1 MYTTSHVIDVQTPG
15 AGLHDVTPNVRAWLA
30 SQRAAH
36 GLLTIVC
43 RHTRASLMIQ
53 GGEADMKADLEA
65 FFDRIAPQVASLY
78 THTQD
83 GPDDMPAHIRSALTQ
98 AQLTLPVIDGSL
110 AIGRSQA
117 IYLFEHR
124 QGPHARQALLHLA
137 W

>member
-1 MYTTSHVIDVQTPG
+1 MNTTNHVIEVQTRG
-15 AGLHDVTPNVRAWLA
+15 AGLHDVTAEVRDWLGRQ
-30 SQRAAH
+30 SVTQ

-43 RHTRASLMIQ
+43 RHTGASLMIQ
-53 GGEADMKADLEA
+53 GGEADMKVDLEA

>member
-1 MYTTSHVIDVQTPG
+1 MNTANHVIEVQTVG
-15 AGLHDVTPNVRAWLA
+15 AGLHDLTAEIRDWLR
-30 SQRAAH
+30 SQGVAQ

-43 RHTRASLMIQ
+43 RHTGASLMVQ

-65 FFDRIAPQVASLY
+65 FFDRIAPQVADLY
-78 THTQD
+78 SHTQD
-83 GPDDMPAHIRSALTQ
+83 GPDDMPAHIRAALTQ

-124 QGPHARQALLHLA
+124 QAPHARQALLHLA

>member
-1 MYTTSHVIDVQTPG
+1 MNTTNHVIEVQTRG
-15 AGLHDVTPNVRAWLA
+15 AGLHDVTAEVRDWLGRQ
-30 SQRAAH
+30 SVTQ

-43 RHTRASLMIQ
+43 RHTGASLMIQ
-53 GGEADMKADLEA
+53 GGEADMKVDLEA

-78 THTQD
+78 SHTQD
-83 GPDDMPAHIRSALTQ
+83 GPDDMPAHIRAALTQ
-98 AQLTLPVIDGSL
+98 APLTLPVIDGSL

-124 QGPHARQALLHLA
+124 QAPHARQALLHLA

>member
-1 MYTTSHVIDVQTPG
+1 MNTTNHVIEVQTRG
-15 AGLHDVTPNVRAWLA
+15 AGLHDVTAEVRDWLGRQ
-30 SQRAAH
+30 SVTQ

-43 RHTRASLMIQ
+43 RHTGASLMIQ
-53 GGEADMKADLEA
+53 GGEADMKVDLEA

-78 THTQD
+78 SHTQD
-83 GPDDMPAHIRSALTQ
+83 GPDDMPAHIRAALTQ

-124 QGPHARQALLHLA
+124 QAPHARQALLHLA